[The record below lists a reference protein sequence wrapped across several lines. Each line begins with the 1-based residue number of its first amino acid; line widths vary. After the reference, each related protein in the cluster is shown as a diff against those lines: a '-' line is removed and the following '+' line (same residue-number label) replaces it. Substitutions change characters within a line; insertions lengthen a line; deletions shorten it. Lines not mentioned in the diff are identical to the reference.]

1 MAESDSELEF
11 IEREKDS
18 GIMSNNENTPE
29 RKLMVSRTIKK
40 NACWKFI

>member
-1 MAESDSELEF
+1 MADSDPELEF

-29 RKLMVSRTIKK
+29 RKIEVNKK
-40 NACWKFI
+40 RMLFK